1 MSKVNYEVQGYNQW
15 QGLDIT
21 LVASTPKDA
30 LTQMLQL
37 KNIDF
42 KDIIKMTTK
51 ENQKCIDN
59 GIEPWKMIDF
69 TVEKVDS
76 LNPVTGISNYH
87 IVQ

>member
-37 KNIDF
+37 KNIGF

-51 ENQKCIDN
+51 ENQKCLDN

-69 TVEKVDS
+69 IVEKVDN
-76 LNPVTGISNYH
+76 LNHVTGISNYH